1 MKKILPFLL
10 ILFLYSSNCIN
21 NVEDLSEPSDE
32 PIDVSY
38 ANDVQPIFNAQ
49 CTSCHGA
56 IGGISFEDYARTTS
70 GNSNNYGA
78 SLIIAGDA
86 DASGLI
92 EKLGPNPEFGETMPQ
107 NGFLSNDEIAT
118 IRAWINQGA
127 KDN

>member
-1 MKKILPFLL
+1 MKKLIPILL

-21 NVEDLSEPSDE
+21 NVEDLSEASEE

-38 ANDVQPIFNAQ
+38 LNDVQLIFNDY
-49 CTSCHGA
+49 CTDCHGA
-56 IGGISFEDYARTTS
+56 NGGISLTNYSNTTS
-70 GNSNNYGA
+70 GNSNNYGS

-92 EKLGPNPEFGETMPQ
+92 DKIGPNPEHGATMPP
-107 NGFLSNDEIAT
+107 NEFLTNDEIAT